1 MNIRKAKETDI
12 PRINE
17 LLGQVLEIHAAIR
30 PDIFIKG
37 TTKYTPEQLCVII
50 NDENT
55 PIFVSTDENDEIS
68 GYCFCVIKRQ
78 LFSTNMVD
86 HKTLFIDDLCV
97 DKNARG
103 KSVGTALYN
112 YAVDYAKSIGCYDLT
127 LNVWEGNVSAR
138 HFYEKMGMKV
148 KETQMEFIL

>member
-37 TTKYTPEQLCVII
+37 TTKYTPEQLYAII

-86 HKTLFIDDLCV
+86 HKTLFIDDL
-97 DKNARG
+97 
-103 KSVGTALYN
+103 
-112 YAVDYAKSIGCYDLT
+112 
-127 LNVWEGNVSAR
+127 
-138 HFYEKMGMKV
+138 
-148 KETQMEFIL
+148 